1 MRELEIIDELINNC
15 WSITSHEKQKEYVF
29 HVNNLKKYLKLQSD
43 DYKAFIES
51 EIGNERI

>member
-51 EIGNERI
+51 EISNERI